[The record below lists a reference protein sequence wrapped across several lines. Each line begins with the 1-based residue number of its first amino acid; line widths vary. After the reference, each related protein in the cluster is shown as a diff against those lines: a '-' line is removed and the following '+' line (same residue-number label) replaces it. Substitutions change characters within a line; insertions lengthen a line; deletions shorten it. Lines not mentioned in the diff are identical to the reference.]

1 MFPINL
7 CDQVLVA
14 PVVPSSHF
22 CCLCHSVSA
31 FMFVPIV
38 SFSPFF
44 SVVMLPCYTIVF
56 HPIPQSQSHL
66 LSALHYSIF
75 SPFHQLHSH
84 HPPSPLSLSSPR
96 VSYPFPINALLEMVH
111 DWQAYISVLFLSV
124 IPPPQSGMTVA
135 LYLGPTH
142 FFIYFP

>member
-1 MFPINL
+1 MRLSSRRPCCTLVPFLLFVPLGLCIHVRLDRPILLFLFLLSCYPVTQLYFIPSHNHNRIFYLL
-7 CDQVLVA
+7 CIILFFL
-14 PVVPSSHF
+14 PPFPSS
-22 CCLCHSVSA
+22 
-31 FMFVPIV
+31 
-38 SFSPFF
+38 PF
-44 SVVMLPCYTIVF
+44 
-56 HPIPQSQSHL
+56 
-66 LSALHYSIF
+66 
-75 SPFHQLHSH
+75 
-84 HPPSPLSLSSPR
+84 SLSSPR

>member
-1 MFPINL
+1 
-7 CDQVLVA
+7 
-14 PVVPSSHF
+14 
-22 CCLCHSVSA
+22 
-31 FMFVPIV
+31 
-38 SFSPFF
+38 
-44 SVVMLPCYTIVF
+44 MLPCYTIVF

-75 SPFHQLHSH
+75 SSFHQLHFRH

-124 IPPPQSGMTVA
+124 ILLLSLEMTVA